1 MTTTSAPRG
10 PRSPITRE
18 SGASG
23 VVEAHG
29 ALEISDGPAP
39 EAPPVPVVSLDREYD
54 GRVMTCRKPFKLNGE
69 KYSIGDDVPVDLIPR
84 PESWIRTGFLK
95 EAS

>member
-1 MTTTSAPRG
+1 MTETTPRG
-10 PRSPITRE
+10 PRPLIARE

-29 ALEISDGPAP
+29 ALEIT
-39 EAPPVPVVSLDREYD
+39 EVPVVPLQREYD
-54 GRVMTCRKPFKLNGE
+54 GRVMICRKPFKLNGE